1 MDHPKSALPDFGH
14 FSVQVINPTALV
26 KPAGDEAVV
35 AKGGKLMLTRRSL
48 IATSAAVVLGGA
60 RAARAEDYWPQRSLR
75 IIVPFG
81 PGGGADIIGRIVG
94 QSLQDKLG
102 QPVVIENRPGAAG
115 TLGNEAVARA
125 DKDGY
130 TLGIM
135 TAGQIIAAVMNKSLR
150 YDTLTAFDPVSQVA
164 TAGLIIVTRPDFPAA
179 DVKQLVAAAKANPG
193 FGATQHLTAELF
205 RQTAGIDVLHV
216 PFRTSPEAMAA
227 VLGKQVDVLFETVS
241 AVLGQVQAGELK
253 ALAVTGKDRFPA
265 VPQVPAA
272 IESGVLPGY
281 DVTTWYGVFAPR
293 GVPREIIAKL
303 NKVIN
308 ESLAEEVVQ
317 KRLTTAGVVVRG
329 STPEAFGEHMAR
341 EFKRWNAVREAA
353 GIAQQ

>member
-1 MDHPKSALPDFGH
+1 
-14 FSVQVINPTALV
+14 
-26 KPAGDEAVV
+26 
-35 AKGGKLMLTRRSL
+35 MLTRRCL
-48 IATSAAVVLGGA
+48 LAVSTAVWLGGT
-60 RAARAEDYWPQRSLR
+60 RAAGAQDWPQRPVR

-81 PGGGADIIGRIVG
+81 PGGGSDIIGRIVA
-94 QSLQDKLG
+94 QSLQEKLG
-102 QPVVIENRPGAAG
+102 QPVVVENRPGAAG

-150 YDTLTAFDPVSQVA
+150 YDTLTAFDPVAQVA
-164 TAGLIIVTRPDFPAA
+164 TAGLIIVTRPDFPAD

-193 FGATQHLTAELF
+193 KLSFASPGFGATQHFTGELF
-205 RQTAGIDVLHV
+205 RQTADINILHV
-216 PFRTSPEAMAA
+216 PFRTSPEAISA
-227 VLGKQVDVLFETVS
+227 VLGKQVDVLFDTVS
-241 AVLGQVQAGELK
+241 AVLGQVQSGQLK

-265 VPQVPAA
+265 VPDVPAA

-293 GVPREIIAKL
+293 GVPPEIIAKL

-308 ESLAEEVVQ
+308 ESLAEDVVQ

-329 STPEAFGEHMAR
+329 STPKAFGEHMAR
-341 EFKRWNAVREAA
+341 EFARWNAVREAA
-353 GIAQQ
+353 GIPQQ

>member
-1 MDHPKSALPDFGH
+1 
-14 FSVQVINPTALV
+14 
-26 KPAGDEAVV
+26 
-35 AKGGKLMLTRRSL
+35 MLTRRKL
-48 IATSAAVVLGGA
+48 LAVGAAMLGST
-60 RAARAEDYWPQRSLR
+60 RAAHAEDWPQRTVHM
-75 IIVPFG
+75 IVPFG
-81 PGGGADIIGRIVG
+81 PGGGADIIGRIVA
-94 QSLQDKLG
+94 QSLQEKLG

-164 TAGLIIVTRPDFPAA
+164 TAGLIIVTRPDFRAN
-179 DVKQLVAAAKANPG
+179 DVKRLIAAAKANPG
-193 FGATQHLTAELF
+193 KISFGSPGFGATQHFTGELF

-216 PFRTSPEAMAA
+216 PFRTSPEAIAA

-241 AVLGQVQAGELK
+241 AVLGQVQAGQLK

-265 VPQVPAA
+265 VPDVPAA

-281 DVTTWYGVFAPR
+281 DVTTWYGLL
-293 GVPREIIAKL
+293 VPKGTPAAVEAKL
-303 NKVIN
+303 YRTVSEILKSPDMTARLADLGAVAGGEPPEKFAAFIASETAKWTKVVK
-308 ESLAEEVVQ
+308 E
-317 KRLTTAGVVVRG
+317 AGVTV
-329 STPEAFGEHMAR
+329 E
-341 EFKRWNAVREAA
+341 
-353 GIAQQ
+353 